1 MSDFQ
6 AIEDLLNILMLIV
19 SGCTP
24 LCFRKHALYDPIKF
38 METIFC
44 SFLVSMHLRGMKAVF
59 VEWGF
64 LYLYIAPLWSFVF
77 FKLPTSSQI
86 SLSTF
91 SVHY

>member
-1 MSDFQ
+1 MPDFQ

-19 SGCTP
+19 SGCRP
-24 LCFRKHALYDPIKF
+24 LCFRKHALYDTVKF
-38 METIFC
+38 METFFC
-44 SFLVSMHLRGMKAVF
+44 SFLVSIHLRGMKTVF

-64 LYLYIAPLWSFVF
+64 LYIYIAPPSSFLL

-91 SVHY
+91 SVR